1 MRSCRAPTPGP
12 APRRPGGPDPSP
24 RGCPPAARTG
34 DELTPTARPVL
45 GYLSLQERSGYQI
58 RQAAKRNLAR
68 KVSDGQLNPQLANL
82 HDAGLIEPAGP
93 PDQAHAPAMA
103 ADPAGF
109 RALEKWVLSD
119 ADQLVVRDENLA
131 KLLFAGQFGPDAV
144 LALLRRRRA
153 EFIGLRQSLLA
164 ITPGRSSALP
174 DEETGR
180 PGPGLAHSYGA
191 DRTESCQYGA

>member
-1 MRSCRAPTPGP
+1 MRSCWAPTPSS

-34 DELTPTARPVL
+34 DELTPTARSIL
-45 GYLSLQERSGYQI
+45 GYLSLQERSGYEI
-58 RQAAKRNLAR
+58 RQAAKRNLAW
-68 KVSDGQLNPQLANL
+68 KVSDGQLYPQLANL

-93 PDQAHAPAMA
+93 PDQAHARPRWRLT
-103 ADPAGF
+103 PAGF

-131 KLLFAGQFGPDAV
+131 KLLFADQFGPDAV

-153 EFIGLRQSLLA
+153 EFIELRQNLLA
-164 ITPGRSSALP
+164 ITPAAGRCRTRKPGDS
-174 DEETGR
+174 
-180 PGPGLAHSYGA
+180 GPGW
-191 DRTESCQYGA
+191 RTATERTD